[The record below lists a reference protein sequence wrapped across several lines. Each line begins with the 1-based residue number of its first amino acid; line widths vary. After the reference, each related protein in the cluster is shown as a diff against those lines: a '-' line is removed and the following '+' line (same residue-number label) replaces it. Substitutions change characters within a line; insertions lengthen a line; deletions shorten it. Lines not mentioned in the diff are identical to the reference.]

1 MKPSDAQNTE
11 EVLFELM
18 AEYDEA
24 LASDTPTEQIEQT
37 AADLDPQLTAQW
49 ESAKS
54 CMIRLERLRR
64 HGELPRPASAVASSI
79 KAPATGTPR
88 RVGRF
93 LLERELGRG
102 GLGIVYLAHD
112 PQLGRKVALKIPRF
126 EALMDEGLRAR
137 FLREAEAAAR
147 LNHPHLIAL
156 YEVGEDGTI
165 CYLASEYCSGPTLA
179 QWLRG
184 RERPVPFAE
193 AARVVALLAEA
204 VTHAHSRG
212 VLHRDIKPSNVMLS
226 ATDNNEGATSA
237 GLPKLT
243 DFGMAKLLEQDGG
256 DRTRTGV
263 LVGTLAYMAPE
274 QVEGRTREL
283 DVRADVYAL
292 GAILYELLTGNAPYG
307 GQSDV
312 EILRQV
318 IAREPTLPRRLRP
331 DVPRDLEAIA
341 LKCLAKNPAG
351 RYATARE
358 LADDLQRFIDG
369 RPTAAR
375 PLKSS
380 ERAMKWVKRRPAIAA
395 LIAVATVSLT
405 IFLGGSLWFNRQLA
419 ASLRVANIERQRVAD
434 EQTRTAR
441 MLYASQMRTAQQAWR
456 DGNLRRLREILERY
470 AEGTPDAGL
479 RHFEWYHLNHLANL
493 PHREFHGH
501 EGEVYGVAYA
511 PDGRTIITS
520 GQDATVRFWDVA
532 SGEMLAVGRDHTSC
546 VNGVDFSPDGDTFVT
561 YSCDKTIKLWS
572 LNQRKVLAT
581 LTGHTQQV
589 DACVFIDG
597 GRLLVS
603 LSHDLAGTPGLR
615 DARIWDVATRQVRTD
630 WPPPGEIIEGLVAG
644 RSGNTLVT
652 FAKTR
657 AVVWKRQGESWALSH
672 RCGRVE
678 PVPGGILPPDEEFAM
693 VPKAPRG
700 LQIIR
705 LRDGTVTSE
714 LNDFTGLVRGINVS
728 PAGTC
733 MATTS
738 GDGAIRVFRYPS
750 GKLEHCLLGHQGQ
763 TWQVAWSPDSKSL
776 ASVGNDGILRIW
788 DLELGTERIHL
799 RAPQDRIPVVDKRWD
814 WDFAFLQDGNLV
826 NAAYNDFYLTWDLQT
841 GRIVPDEHV
850 AGPRWPK
857 SFVHEAFHDDSHILA
872 AQWDSQAYHMPPR
885 LSRDVIGIP
894 TNSIDCLRIIGDGR
908 QLAQIRNGE
917 FRRWDIESLQ
927 LLEERPIKNLNLP
940 AILFDLS
947 QDGQRLCGAHA
958 DGTVEVRDLPRE
970 TGISLG
976 KFPTVRG
983 ARFSPNGE
991 RVLVFSDSLAE
1002 YDTRTGKQTRY
1013 YTQGRESEATY
1024 SADGQRIA
1032 VSSYLEFI
1040 MIYDAV
1046 TGEETLR
1053 LDGGAAT
1060 LFSREGTSFLSQS
1073 SPYGLYFW
1081 PGKK

>member
-1 MKPSDAQNTE
+1 MKPSDAENAE
-11 EVLFELM
+11 EVLFKLM

-24 LASDTPTEQIEQT
+24 MAFDASTERIEQT
-37 AADLDPQLTAQW
+37 AANLDPQLAAQW
-49 ESAKS
+49 ESAKA
-54 CMIRLERLRR
+54 CMIRLERLLR
-64 HGELPRPASAVASSI
+64 HGELPGTASAVTSSGT
-79 KAPATGTPR
+79 ATSTPTVR
-88 RVGRF
+88 RVGRY

-112 PQLGRKVALKIPRF
+112 PKLGRKVALKIPRF
-126 EALMDEGLRAR
+126 EALFDDNLRER

-147 LNHPHLIAL
+147 LSHPHIVTL

-165 CYLASEYCSGPTLA
+165 CYLASEYCCGPTLA
-179 QWLRG
+179 QWLR
-184 RERPVPFAE
+184 ERKSPVPFAE

-204 VTHAHSRG
+204 VAHAHSRG
-212 VLHRDIKPSNVMLS
+212 VLHRDIKPSNVILS
-226 ATDNNEGATSA
+226 AGNNDDEASPA
-237 GLPKLT
+237 GSPKLT
-243 DFGMAKLLEQDGG
+243 DFGMAKLLEQHGG
-256 DRTRTGV
+256 SMTRTGA

-274 QVEGRTREL
+274 QVEGRTRDL
-283 DVRADVYAL
+283 DVRTDVYAL
-292 GAILYELLTGNAPYG
+292 GAILYELLTGTTPYG
-307 GQSDV
+307 GQTDV

-318 IAREPTLPRRLRP
+318 IAGEPTLPRKLRP

-341 LKCLAKNPAG
+341 LKCLAKNPSD
-351 RYATARE
+351 RYGTASE

-395 LIAVATVSLT
+395 LIALATVSLT
-405 IFLGGSLWFNRQLA
+405 IFVGGSLWFNRQLA

-456 DGNLRRLREILERY
+456 DGNLRRLREILGRY

-493 PHREFHGH
+493 PHRELRGH

-561 YSCDKTIKLWS
+561 YGCDKTIKLWS

-581 LTGHTQQV
+581 LTGHTHQV

-597 GRLLVS
+597 GKLLVS
-603 LSHDLAGTPGLR
+603 LSHDLPGTPLLR
-615 DARIWDVATRQVRTD
+615 ESWIWDVATRKVRTD
-630 WPPPGEIIEGLVAG
+630 WPPPNEIIQGMVVG

-652 FAKTR
+652 FAKNQ
-657 AVVWKRQGESWALSH
+657 AAVWKRQGESWALSH

-678 PVPGGILPPDEEFAM
+678 PVPGGILPQDEEFAM
-693 VPKAPRG
+693 VPKAPRN

-705 LRDGTVTSE
+705 LQDGTVASE
-714 LNDFTGLVRGINVS
+714 LSDFTGVVRNVTLS
-728 PAGTC
+728 PAGTR
-733 MATTS
+733 MATAS
-738 GDGAIRVFRYPS
+738 GDGAIRVFHFPS
-750 GKLEHCLLGHQGQ
+750 GKFEHCWLGHQGE

-776 ASVGNDGILRIW
+776 ASVGTDGILRIW
-788 DLELGTERIHL
+788 DLELGAERVHL
-799 RAPQDRIPVVDKRWD
+799 RAPQDRIPLVDKRWD
-814 WDFAFLQDGNLV
+814 WDFAFLQDGKHV
-826 NAAYNDFYLTWDLQT
+826 NAAYNDFYVTWDLQT
-841 GRIVPDEHV
+841 GHIVPDEHV

-857 SFVHEAFHDDSHILA
+857 PSAQEVFHDDTHVLA
-872 AQWDSQAYHMPPR
+872 CQWDPQAYHMPPR
-885 LSRDVIGIP
+885 LSRDILGVP
-894 TNSIDCLRIIGDGR
+894 TKTTDYLRIVGDGN
-908 QLAQIRNGE
+908 QLAQIRNRE
-917 FRRWDIESLQ
+917 FRRWGIESLQ
-927 LLEERPIKNLNLP
+927 LLEERPIKNP
-940 AILFDLS
+940 PIVFDLS
-947 QDGQRLCGAHA
+947 QDEQRLCVAHA
-958 DGTVEVRDLPRE
+958 DATVEVRDLQRA
-970 TGISLG
+970 TSVSLG
-976 KFPTVRG
+976 KFPAVRG

-991 RVLVFSDSLAE
+991 RVMVFSDSLAE
-1002 YDTRTGKQTRY
+1002 YDTRTGKQTRN

-1032 VSSYLEFI
+1032 VSSYLDFI
-1040 MIYDAV
+1040 TIYDAV

-1053 LDGGAAT
+1053 LNGGAAT
-1060 LFSREGTSFLSQS
+1060 LFSRDGTSLLSQS